1 MGNLKDIQI
10 EKSYSSEGQNLLSDF
25 YVPVLKCAKRYDRI
39 SGFFSPKILSIA
51 ARGFAQAIKNDVRIR
66 LVTSIKV
73 DQSLAE
79 LSIEDIQKVLS
90 LNLIQWDINEIQD
103 ELEKDYLKVFSYM
116 LSSGMLEMKIAI
128 MNNDGILHQKVGI
141 IIDQDDNAISFS
153 GSNNETVY
161 GWETNDEEFKVF
173 TNWNIASIDYFDSD
187 KKKFERIWSGNYA
200 HARVVDLPDAIRTK
214 IIDYT
219 KTEEDIDKVIE
230 RIKRRENGGIV
241 KPDENKRELRPY
253 QLEAIN
259 HWFSN
264 NFNSIFAMATGTGK
278 TFTTMN
284 ALKRFREVIGSLN
297 AVIAVPLRT
306 LAEQW
311 ESEVVDF
318 FPDVAIINTSES
330 SDWKYKVKAIEQD
343 YQRRGIVKDFVIITT
358 YSSFPNIAESMIG
371 EDLLLVADEMHN
383 LATDRGLKA
392 AASSMFRYKIGL
404 SATPERLWKPSESSV
419 LAQLFGNNRF
429 EFGIEQALNNN
440 CLVHFNYHPN
450 FIELTAGE
458 YEEYVQLSRKIAKIA
473 ASVNGD
479 IDDNYD
485 AGDNSA
491 LSMELIK
498 RSRIKK
504 NAVSKIPYIIRQLKS
519 LKDKSELNRAL
530 IYVDNEAFLDDLQNA
545 LATSRIVTSRFLG
558 STPSDERNK
567 IIKNLCSN
575 TIDAIIAIKCLDEG
589 VDIPSARQAFI
600 LSNGTD
606 PREYVQRLGRVLRKD
621 DKSGK
626 KVAEIHDYLI
636 LPPSGIRYADDFERN
651 VIRNM
656 VRNEIK
662 RSNFFVRL
670 SNNEDEAKEI
680 IAEKAFS
687 LGFDFTDDFNEERKE
702 I

>member
-1 MGNLKDIQI
+1 MGNLKDLQI
-10 EKSYSSEGQNLLSDF
+10 EKSYSSEGQNLLKDF
-25 YVPVLKCAKRYDRI
+25 YVPVLKCAKKYDRI
-39 SGFFSPKILSIA
+39 SGFFSPKILSVA
-51 ARGFAQAIKNDVRIR
+51 SRGFAQAIKNDVKIR
-66 LVTSIKV
+66 LITSIKV

-79 LSIEDIQKVLS
+79 LSADDIQNALQ
-90 LNLIQWDINEIQD
+90 LNIAQWNIDEIQN
-103 ELEKDYLKVFSYM
+103 ELERDYLKVFSYL

-128 MNNDGILHQKVGI
+128 LNNDGILHQKVGI
-141 IIDQDDNAISFS
+141 ITDSDNNSISFS

-187 KKKFERIWSGNYA
+187 RKKFEKIWNGNYA
-200 HARVVDLPDAIRTK
+200 HAKIIDLPEAIRSE

-219 KTEEDIDKVIE
+219 KTEEDVDKIIE
-230 RIKRRENGGIV
+230 RIKKQEEEGASN
-241 KPDENKRELRPY
+241 PTTNKRELRPY

-264 NFNSIFAMATGTGK
+264 GFNSIFAMATGTGK

-284 ALKRFREVIGSLN
+284 ALKRFREAIGSLN

-311 ESEVVDF
+311 ENEVIDF
-318 FPDVAIINTSES
+318 FPDLTIINTTDGA
-330 SDWKYKVKAIEQD
+330 DWRDKVEVIEHEF
-343 YQRRGIVKDFVIITT
+343 QRNGATKDFIIITT
-358 YSSFPNIAESMIG
+358 YSTFPNIAKSGIG
-371 EDLLLVADEMHN
+371 DDILLVADEMHN
-383 LATDRGLKA
+383 LATDIGLNA
-392 AASSMFRYKIGL
+392 AASELFKYKIGL
-404 SATPERLWKPSESSV
+404 SATPERLWKPSESAV
-419 LAQLFGNNRF
+419 LNQLFGNNRF

-450 FIELTAGE
+450 FIELTMDE
-458 YEEYVQLSRKIAKIA
+458 YEDYVRLSRKIAKLA
-473 ASVNGD
+473 ASSSDV
-479 IDDNYD
+479 DDNYD
-485 AGDNSA
+485 AGNNSA
-491 LSMELIK
+491 LNSELIK
-498 RSRIKK
+498 RARIKK
-504 NAVSKIPYIIRQLKS
+504 NAESKIPYVIQQLRTLKS
-519 LKDKSELNRAL
+519 QSKLNRAL
-530 IYVDNEAFLDDLQNA
+530 IYVDNENFLDDLQNA
-545 LATSRIVTSRFLG
+545 LASSRIVTSRYLG

-567 IIKNLCSN
+567 IIKNLCSD

-626 KVAEIHDYLI
+626 TISEVHDYLV
-636 LPPSGIRYADDFERN
+636 LPPTNIRYADDFERKT
-651 VIRNM
+651 IRNM
-656 VRNEIK
+656 VKNEIK
-662 RSNFFVRL
+662 RSDFFVSL
-670 SNNEDEAKEI
+670 ANNRDEAKDL

-687 LGFDFTDDFNEERKE
+687 LGFDFTDDFNSERKE